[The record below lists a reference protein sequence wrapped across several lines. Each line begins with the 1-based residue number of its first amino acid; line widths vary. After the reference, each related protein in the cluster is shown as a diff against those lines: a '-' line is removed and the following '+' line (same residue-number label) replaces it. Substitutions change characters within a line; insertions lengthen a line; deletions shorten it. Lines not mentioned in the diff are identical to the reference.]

1 MAIIKS
7 AKKNIRKSARN
18 RVFNL
23 RRSRGVESVVK
34 EIKNLLADGKAVEAR
49 ALLPKAQK
57 AFGKAAKAGT
67 IKDNTASRK
76 VSRLSAMIKKATV
89 K

>member
-18 RVFNL
+18 QVFNL
-23 RRSRGVESVVK
+23 RRKRAADTVIK
-34 EIKNLLADGKAVEAR
+34 EIKTLVLEGKATEAR

-57 AFGKAAKAGT
+57 ALDKASKKGT
-67 IKDNTASRK
+67 IKDNNASRRI
-76 VSRLSAMIKKATV
+76 SRLNAMVKKAIV

>member
-1 MAIIKS
+1 MPIIKS

-23 RRSRGVESVVK
+23 RRQRELSSVVK
-34 EIKNLLADGKAVEAR
+34 EIRSLVTEGKADEAK
-49 ALLPKAQK
+49 ALMPKAQK
-57 AFGKAAKAGT
+57 ALDKAAKKGT
-67 IKDNTASRK
+67 IKKNNASRK
-76 VSRLSAMIKKATV
+76 KSRLSALIKKAST